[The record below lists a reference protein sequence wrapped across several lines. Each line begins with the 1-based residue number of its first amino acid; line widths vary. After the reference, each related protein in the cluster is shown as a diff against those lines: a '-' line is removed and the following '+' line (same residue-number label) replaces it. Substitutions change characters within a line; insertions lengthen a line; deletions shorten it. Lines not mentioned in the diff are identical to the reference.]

1 MINSV
6 IYYVKQLS
14 LCQLSLRKNCRNVRV
29 IAVCAV
35 FSAMLA
41 ADCSTFTNCIHIILY
56 LPTFIETGEG
66 NVDHVVSRVIFLF
79 TFFKLLND
87 IGA

>member
-1 MINSV
+1 
-6 IYYVKQLS
+6 
-14 LCQLSLRKNCRNVRV
+14 
-29 IAVCAV
+29 
-35 FSAMLA
+35 MLA